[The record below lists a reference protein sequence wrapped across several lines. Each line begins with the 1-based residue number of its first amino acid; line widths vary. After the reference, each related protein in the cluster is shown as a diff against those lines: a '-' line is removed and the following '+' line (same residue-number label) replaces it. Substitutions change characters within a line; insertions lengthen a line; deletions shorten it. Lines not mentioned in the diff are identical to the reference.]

1 MNAVRSDLPSLKSL
15 LPDFPGV
22 PDYLLIRNVV
32 LDNRDVRAGDLYIAR
47 SGTQY
52 KGVDFVIPAIS
63 AGASAVIMHASEYH
77 SGLDA
82 YADWIF
88 PVDNLN
94 QVAGEVISRYYQRPS
109 EAIKVIG
116 ITGTNG
122 KTSCS
127 HFIAQALNQL
137 GEKTAIVGTI
147 GNGFLSSLDRS
158 THTTP
163 DVLSVHQLLSGYH
176 QAGAETVVMEV
187 SSHAL
192 DQARTAGVQF
202 RQVGFTNLTRDHLDY
217 HQSMA
222 AYADSKRRLFEQAG
236 SQQILNL
243 DDAFGCELAEQS
255 KAKGHKVTT
264 YSLLDQSADLWVK
277 TSELHDEGMSFAVA
291 SPWGEISASSSLI
304 GRFNLSNLLLT
315 AASLGLSGYEA
326 SRISRALTQVSAVC
340 GRMEKVS
347 LAGEPLVLVDYA
359 HTPDALLQ
367 TLSALNE
374 HRKTASR
381 IICVFGCGGD
391 RDQGKRPL
399 MAQVA
404 CSLADQ
410 LIITSDNPRFE
421 DPHKIIEQV
430 LSGVSAVHQPQ
441 VEVDRATAIAS
452 AIAQAR
458 VEDIVLIAG
467 KGHEDYQEVQGERQP
482 FSDQTVAR
490 DVLKSRRTAC

>member
-1 MNAVRSDLPSLKSL
+1 M
-15 LPDFPGV
+15 

-47 SGTQY
+47 SGTQH

-82 YADWIF
+82 YADWVF
-88 PVDNLN
+88 PVANLN
-94 QVAGEVISRYYQRPS
+94 QVAGEVISRYYQCPS

-116 ITGTNG
+116 VTGTNG

-137 GEKTAIVGTI
+137 GEKAAIVGTI

-163 DVLSVHQLLSGYH
+163 DVLSVHQLLASYQ
-176 QAGAETVVMEV
+176 QAGADTVVMEV

-236 SQQILNL
+236 SEQILNL
-243 DDAFGCELAEQS
+243 DDAFGCELAAQS
-255 KAKGHKVTT
+255 KAKGHKVIT

-315 AASLGLSGYEA
+315 AASLGLSGYDA
-326 SRISRALTQVSAVC
+326 CRISWALTQVSAVC

-347 LAGEPLVLVDYA
+347 SAGEPLVLVDYA

-404 CSLADQ
+404 SSLADQ

-421 DPHKIIEQV
+421 EPHKIIEQV
-430 LSGVSAVHQPQ
+430 LSGVSALHHPQ
-441 VEVDRATAIAS
+441 VEADRAAAIAIAIEQAS
-452 AIAQAR
+452 A
-458 VEDIVLIAG
+458 EDIVLIAG
-467 KGHEDYQEVQGERQP
+467 KGHEDYQEVQGERRP
-482 FSDQTVAR
+482 FSDQAVAR
-490 DVLKSRRTAC
+490 DVLKSRRAAC